1 MMNYPNKFIYHRS
14 AWALLLLLV
23 MSSCKKFTEIP
34 TSPTSLSPE
43 QVFADSADANAAI
56 TGIYINMI
64 GTSSRILTIGNEA
77 SGTYAGLAADDY
89 DANTS
94 YTYYKEFA
102 TNTVS
107 ANNSNNN
114 SYLWSYA
121 YKFIYQANA
130 VIEGA
135 SASNGISAAFK
146 NKIIAEAE
154 FIRAFF
160 HLNLMNL
167 YGPVPLCTVTDYRV
181 TSILPRADTGAIYRQ
196 IVTDLED
203 AYTRLQ
209 NDPLQSNKVR
219 IGRDAV
225 KALLARVYLYRKQW
239 SLAEAAATELINGN
253 YRMVALDSVFL
264 TNSREAIWQVPSTA
278 PGDETVQSVALIP
291 YSATNIPT
299 MFATTFL
306 LQSFEQDDKRK
317 TSWLKANVAAGTS
330 YYYPFKYKQQT
341 SGTATTVSNPREAH
355 TPLRLAEMYLIR
367 SEAKLMQANNTGAL
381 NDLNE
386 VRKRAGL
393 ENTAASSDAD
403 IMKAIMHERRV
414 ELFGE
419 WGHRFFDLKRT
430 GTIDAVL
437 GAEKTGWRSSY
448 ALFPIPY
455 NETLLNP
462 FLTPNP

>member
-1 MMNYPNKFIYHRS
+1 MSYSYKFIYHKS
-14 AWALLLLLV
+14 ALALLLLLA

-34 TSPTSLSPE
+34 TSPASLAPE
-43 QVFADSADANAAI
+43 QVFADSSDANAAI

-64 GTSSRILTIGNEA
+64 GTSSRTLSIGNEA

-89 DANTS
+89 DASTS
-94 YTYYKEFA
+94 YPMYKEFV

-107 ANNSNNN
+107 ITNTNNN
-114 SYLWSYA
+114 AYLWSSA

-135 SASNGISAAFK
+135 SASTGLSAAFK

-181 TSILPRADTGAIYRQ
+181 TSVLPRADTGSVYRQ

-203 AYTRLQ
+203 AYVRLQ
-209 NDPLQSNKVR
+209 NDPIQPNKIR

-239 SLAEAAATELINGN
+239 TLAEAAATELINGN
-253 YRMVALDSVFL
+253 YRMVALDSTFL

-291 YSATNIPT
+291 YSSVNIPT
-299 MFATTFL
+299 IFATSFL
-306 LQSFEQDDKRK
+306 LQSFEQNDKRK
-317 TSWLKANVAAGTS
+317 TSWLKANVVTGTS
-330 YYYPFKYKQQT
+330 YYYPFKYKQQN

-355 TPLRLAEMYLIR
+355 TPIRLAEMYLIR
-367 SEAKLMQANNTGAL
+367 AEARLMQTNSTGAL

-393 ENTAASSDAD
+393 ENTTASADAD

-437 GAEKTGWRSSY
+437 GAEKTGWKSSY

>member
-1 MMNYPNKFIYHRS
+1 MSYSYKFIYRKS
-14 AWALLLLLV
+14 ALALMLLLV

-34 TSPTSLSPE
+34 TSPISLSPE

-64 GTSSRILTIGNEA
+64 GTSSRLLNIGNEA
-77 SGTYAGLAADDY
+77 SGTFASFTADDY
-89 DANTS
+89 DASTS
-94 YTYYKEFA
+94 YPLYKEFV

-107 ANNSNNN
+107 ITNTNNN
-114 SYLWSYA
+114 SYLWSSA

-135 SASNGISAAFK
+135 NASTGLSDAFK

-167 YGPVPLCTVTDYRV
+167 YGPVPLCTVTDFRV
-181 TSILPRADTGAIYRQ
+181 TSILPRADTGSIYRQ

-203 AYTRLQ
+203 AYTRLG
-209 NDPLQSNKVR
+209 NDPVQPNKFR

-239 SLAEAAATELINGN
+239 TLAEAAATEVINGN
-253 YRMVALDSVFL
+253 YRMVALDSTFL

-278 PGDETVQSVALIP
+278 PGDETVQSVVFIP
-291 YSATNIPT
+291 YSTTNIPT
-299 MFATTFL
+299 IFASSFL
-306 LQSFEQDDKRK
+306 LQAFEQDDKRK
-317 TSWLKANVAAGTS
+317 TNWLKANVSAGIS
-330 YYYPFKYKQQT
+330 YFYPFKYKQQNT
-341 SGTATTVSNPREAH
+341 GTATTVSNPREAH
-355 TPLRLAEMYLIR
+355 TPLRLAELYLVR
-367 SEAKLMQANNTGAL
+367 AEARLMQSNGAQAR
-381 NDLNE
+381 NDINE

-393 ENTAASSDAD
+393 GNTVATSDVD
-403 IMKAIMHERRV
+403 IMKAIMQERRV

-437 GAEKTGWRSSY
+437 GAEKTAWKSSY
-448 ALFPIPY
+448 ALLPIPY
-455 NETLLNP
+455 NELQLNP
-462 FLTPNP
+462 YLTPNP